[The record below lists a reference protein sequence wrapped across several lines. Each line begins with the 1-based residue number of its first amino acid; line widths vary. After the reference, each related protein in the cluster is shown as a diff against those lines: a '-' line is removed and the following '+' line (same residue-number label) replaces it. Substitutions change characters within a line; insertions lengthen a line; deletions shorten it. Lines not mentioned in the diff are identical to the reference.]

1 MRQLFLYPPKH
12 IRKYHEAADVH
23 VTAEAQVS
31 QSVACRDS
39 PTTIGKL
46 AWKHVSGQGGASSDS
61 ILYLMR
67 SDLVLLATGE
77 SVCVNDRRRPPHK
90 YTVPCVLPPHAG
102 WLAVSQQAR
111 YHDLLVSLD
120 RLTADERRVM
130 AKAAEGTVGFRS
142 RFKGREAQ
150 EQYRSVRRQ
159 GAIYRGVSEG
169 GMLLVS
175 NFTPDIRLCL

>member
-1 MRQLFLYPPKH
+1 MSQGRGGRILSQHPLSEAVGSGSAGY
-12 IRKYHEAADVH
+12 RK
-23 VTAEAQVS
+23 
-31 QSVACRDS
+31 
-39 PTTIGKL
+39 I
-46 AWKHVSGQGGASSDS
+46 
-61 ILYLMR
+61 
-67 SDLVLLATGE
+67 
-77 SVCVNDRRRPPHK
+77 CVDDRRRPPHK
-90 YTVPCVLPPHAG
+90 FTVPCVLPPHAG
-102 WLAVSQQAR
+102 WLSVSQQAR